1 MTTLNKE
8 YSLWEDAKYVII
20 VYLQQGGKKKPH
32 TWEENK
38 PYLETRTKI
47 SKCFG
52 RNQYKQ
58 TLLKSVPL
66 Y

>member
-20 VYLQQGGKKKPH
+20 VYLQWGGGKPH
-32 TWEENK
+32 TWEEKK
-38 PYLETRTKI
+38 PYLEARTKI

-52 RNQYKQ
+52 RN
-58 TLLKSVPL
+58 
-66 Y
+66 

>member
-20 VYLQQGGKKKPH
+20 VYLQQGGKKPH
-32 TWEENK
+32 TWEEKK
-38 PYLETRTKI
+38 PCLETRTKI

-52 RNQYKQ
+52 RN
-58 TLLKSVPL
+58 
-66 Y
+66 